1 MSGRRFSSSRY
12 SGLVSEYLD
21 VIVYGAFAVVGSL
34 LIVITKLLSLP
45 TVVLIAIPFVVL
57 IGYAVVCFQIPR
69 LDLRRDQLGD
79 NVYYLGFLLTLA
91 SLTVTLI
98 QFASDS
104 SDKEIISNFGLALV
118 ATIVGIGARTI
129 LNQMRKDPLSV
140 EKESRVE
147 LARASSRLRSQVMSS
162 VEDFA
167 SLHRQ
172 MKQVQE
178 QAMSDVK
185 DAYRAMGQG
194 LSEAVVESV
203 QEFNSGVE
211 QLNRSLESHNH
222 AMNRSIQ
229 KLSEVSDKLSEL
241 DLDPSQIV
249 TLSDALGAFA
259 DGVENKIEKLS
270 VKIAENNQSV
280 EITSGSFEASI
291 KDLSSRV
298 DEFGAKLGDLGSSAE
313 AVQPKVSALLQ
324 ITETLDA
331 LTSAGGNSSIAV
343 QELTKTLIEMR
354 EQLQLYGSN
363 ESTLE
368 QVSNHLDKLMT
379 TSAQLIEKI
388 TTDLSEADQII
399 AAMREK
405 NEQAGFSLGRFFG
418 RSDSDK

>member
-1 MSGRRFSSSRY
+1 MELEQF
-12 SGLVSEYLD
+12 
-21 VIVYGAFAVVGSL
+21 
-34 LIVITKLLSLP
+34 LP
-45 TVVLIAIPFVVL
+45 
-57 IGYAVVCFQIPR
+57 
-69 LDLRRDQLGD
+69 
-79 NVYYLGFLLTLA
+79 N
-91 SLTVTLI
+91 
-98 QFASDS
+98 
-104 SDKEIISNFGLALV
+104 E
-118 ATIVGIGARTI
+118 
-129 LNQMRKDPLSV
+129 KDPLSV

-331 LTSAGGNSSIAV
+331 LTSAGGN
-343 QELTKTLIEMR
+343 
-354 EQLQLYGSN
+354 
-363 ESTLE
+363 
-368 QVSNHLDKLMT
+368 
-379 TSAQLIEKI
+379 
-388 TTDLSEADQII
+388 
-399 AAMREK
+399 
-405 NEQAGFSLGRFFG
+405 
-418 RSDSDK
+418 